1 MQDKDLMNKL
11 EWRKRMLAQRAAVPQ
26 RARKSQAIWQ
36 RLLLAFPRVQQ
47 GTLCCYVDIEPEVQ
61 TRRWLQ
67 ALLWAIPDHVAVTTD
82 STESPVT
89 GSTRANPALV
99 VPFCLPDRLLLY
111 RLATWSELAPS
122 RFGLLEPAAAVRTT
136 DRQVAPEQVDVFL
149 VPGVAFDHGGNRLG
163 YGKGYYDG
171 LLRQRRAD
179 SLCIALAFDD
189 QVVPELPHEPGHDIP
204 VDVIVTETK
213 IWDFRC
219 ATTANADR
227 S

>member
-1 MQDKDLMNKL
+1 MQDNDVMNKRD
-11 EWRKRMLAQRAAVPQ
+11 WRKRMLAQRAAVPQ
-26 RARKSQAIWQ
+26 RAHKSQAIWQ

-67 ALLWAIPDHVAVTTD
+67 ALLWAIPDHVAMKSQTN
-82 STESPVT
+82 EPPVT
-89 GSTRANPALV
+89 GSPIGNPALV

-111 RLATWSELAPS
+111 RLAAWSELAPS
-122 RFGLLEPAAAVRTT
+122 RFGLLEPAAAMRTS
-136 DRQVAPEQVDVFL
+136 DRQVHPEQVDVFL
-149 VPGVAFDHGGNRLG
+149 VPGVAFDHHGNRLG

-213 IWDFRC
+213 IWDFRGEL
-219 ATTANADR
+219 AAIGDR
-227 S
+227 L